1 MPKIAIFMNSL
12 SGGGME
18 RAMLNLANF
27 FIKQGASVDLLV
39 ASADGPL
46 LSEIPESVNL
56 INLKSSKAQYQSV
69 RWWFLKAAILIEP
82 RFLILI
88 FIKKLPKA
96 VKVIPGLVSYLKDS
110 SPDVILS
117 TPTTANLAVIW
128 AKTYS
133 RYDKKTVVR
142 EASTLTEEIQN
153 KNSFFFRMIKQFVSK
168 WYNHADTV
176 ICVSEGVKE
185 DLSKNFLVQD
195 EKLQAIYNI
204 LDVEKIKKK
213 AALAENNSLI
223 REYGDFVLSIGRLE
237 KQKDFETLI
246 RAFHL
251 IVNNVSVNLVILGE
265 GSERHNLE
273 RLIDELSLVDRVH
286 LPGFF
291 INPYPFIS
299 KCNVFALSSRW
310 EGCPNV
316 LREALVLQRKIIST
330 DCPSGAK
337 EILHN
342 VKQGRLVPVGNVEKF
357 SQALIEMINCNNIV
371 DSTTAEEM
379 NRKSIETYSKIFSF

>member
-1 MPKIAIFMNSL
+1 MNNL

-18 RAMLNLANF
+18 RAMLNLAKF
-27 FIKQGASVDLLV
+27 FIEQGASVDLLV

-46 LSEIPESVNL
+46 LSEIPEYVNL
-56 INLKSSKAQYQSV
+56 INLKSRKAQYQSV

-96 VKVIPGLVSYLKDS
+96 VKVIPGLVSYIKDS
-110 SPDVILS
+110 SPDAILS

-133 RYDKKTVVR
+133 HYDKKTVVR

-153 KNSFFFRMIKQFVSK
+153 KSSVFFRMIKLFVGK

-213 AALAENNSLI
+213 AISSENNSQI
-223 REYGDFVLSIGRLE
+223 KEYGDFVLSIGRLE

-246 RAFHL
+246 RAFHI

-265 GSERHNLE
+265 GFERDNLE
-273 RLIDELSLVDRVH
+273 RLIDELALADRVF
-286 LPGFF
+286 LPGFV
-291 INPYPFIS
+291 INPYPYIA
-299 KCNVFALSSRW
+299 KCKVFALSSRW

-316 LREALVLQRKIIST
+316 LREALVLKRKVIST
-330 DCPSGAK
+330 DCPSGAR
-337 EILHN
+337 EILAN
-342 VKQGRLVPVGNVEKF
+342 GELGELVEVGNINQF
-357 SQALIEMINCNNIV
+357 SEGLHNLLNVSREPEAALI
-371 DSTTAEEM
+371 DEM
-379 NRKSIETYSKIFSF
+379 NNLSINQYRKIFSL